1 MLWRRML
8 YDNRSHFRR
17 TYKCLLLLSYLV
29 RNGSERVV
37 TSAREHIYD
46 LRSLEN
52 YTYVDDVGKDQ
63 GINVRHKVREL
74 IDFIQDD
81 DKLREE
87 RKKAKKNKD
96 KYIGMSS
103 EAGAMGMRGSGG
115 WGEYSDRGGGGSN
128 WDEPKERND
137 EDDYDR
143 ADDSDGDYSHGPG
156 HASARKP
163 NKENI
168 YRDDGAGSPPPR
180 SLSSRSGERE
190 RDRDTDGYVSA
201 AGLTSPTGLSS
212 SANTLNISL
221 KSPAK
226 TKSSTPTKKI
236 DLGAAASYGKS
247 AATPA
252 PTPAA
257 SAGDQS
263 HDLLDDLFKTC
274 PGPVAAQ
281 GGLLEDDFDPR
292 AEEPKPAPTSSTEF
306 GDFTNAFG
314 APEPVSNDGFAD
326 FTSAFTGAPTNFG
339 APAAFGAPASNNFIA
354 PASNNFVA
362 PASNNFVAPA
372 SNNFVAPASNNFV
385 TLASNN
391 FGASAMSN
399 SFVANVTTPVNNNA
413 APAPASNVDLLG
425 ELAPPAPAAAPA
437 PAPLAD
443 VTLQPTHAENE
454 KTKTDLR
461 RELKTLVD
469 ALHGVERVSSAS
481 QSKKL
486 ASHLEEVLKILPGPI
501 TVQKLSRIDE
511 KSLNSEVL
519 EVFVQCLS
527 SVVRVLIASWPLFKN
542 EISTMFTVE
551 ESFEVSQE
559 TLAVLCGFLKNE
571 SNEVILNALVSILT
585 DYVKSDAILI
595 AIIDCSSVKF
605 DNVSE
610 RYKQQNEWES
620 YIQLLVTLP
629 ERIANKLEKHTPK
642 NFSHENYSYNLIFHI
657 IRSMDFMT
665 ESSYAQN
672 IQYDISYLSFLV
684 SKVIIDYNMSGNS
697 DAIFKFIDTLI
708 AWSTNE
714 TDTMFIRRKL
724 IHKMFFHLNRQAIDF
739 ISLTLLYRSPIDY
752 KNSEQTILHV
762 LGDNFDQNKDWK
774 EILTYRIPLY
784 IQPKDYKDTTIP
796 ENLIYYLS
804 TTKDSKVLTELVLKL
819 CRVWSDVKHSNV
831 RDITHHMYTSQL
843 LILAIKYCVMIHTE
857 NKENWS
863 LNEIK
868 TVLYKGM
875 SKHLDVMSQ
884 AFRCIG
890 MATIEIILKLL
901 AELDDTDKAA
911 ENLSFDYKEMG
922 PSCVEIHNQLK
933 ELTHKCI
940 IDAKRKIP
948 KDFKPKSIDL
958 KGILDLIA
966 MKVIDEHHRPVH
978 NNTIMTCAVKS
989 PEQTKEI
996 VKTIIS
1002 VKLDA
1007 LDKSKTLSE
1016 DLDSDD
1022 DLQPYDMSND
1032 IAIADKNKPAYVR
1045 DLIELIT
1052 EAKDAEIFETAVESA
1067 EELIT
1072 KQLKN
1077 EDPKLATEL
1086 LDLFIHLDAKF
1097 HVDDF
1102 DNIKFNTA
1110 VAILCSHPKVCAEHI
1125 CKEIHTDV
1133 GRYSIATKIFML
1145 DVFSEAAN
1153 RIADVRP
1160 QSEPKLVKPDVL
1172 NQEEENASAE
1182 EIIRRRLIQKT
1193 RYFHSKRPHPFAKAK
1208 KNQFAAVADSFF
1220 YPLVGGFGI
1229 RQLSLSHQNQK
1240 QDIDNILLFK
1250 YLSVIGNIILA
1261 SKNCPKCPSYCW
1273 DVVQMILYLRYTP
1286 DPKIQSC
1293 VIAMLAS
1300 VIIALP
1306 KFILLSE
1313 FVKPMAELRAW
1324 LEDMIKVDITTR
1336 LNGPASET
1344 AIFAAQVISLL
1355 EKNLCCRLR
1364 NVGQFED

>member
-1 MLWRRML
+1 MDRFISMWKVRELADKVTNVVMNYTEVEGKVREATSDEAWGPTGQQMQELALATFTYEHFPEVMSMLWRRML
-8 YDNRSHFRR
+8 HDNRSHWRR

-443 VTLQPTHAENE
+443 VTLQPTHAGIQPTPVDFLQPTVTNQTNQV
-454 KTKTDLR
+454 TKPATKLGATWADTTGAINLDLDN
-461 RELKTLVD
+461 L
-469 ALHGVERVSSAS
+469 
-481 QSKKL
+481 L
-486 ASHLEEVLKILPGPI
+486 AP
-501 TVQKLSRIDE
+501 
-511 KSLNSEVL
+511 
-519 EVFVQCLS
+519 
-527 SVVRVLIASWPLFKN
+527 
-542 EISTMFTVE
+542 
-551 ESFEVSQE
+551 
-559 TLAVLCGFLKNE
+559 
-571 SNEVILNALVSILT
+571 
-585 DYVKSDAILI
+585 
-595 AIIDCSSVKF
+595 
-605 DNVSE
+605 
-610 RYKQQNEWES
+610 
-620 YIQLLVTLP
+620 
-629 ERIANKLEKHTPK
+629 
-642 NFSHENYSYNLIFHI
+642 
-657 IRSMDFMT
+657 
-665 ESSYAQN
+665 
-672 IQYDISYLSFLV
+672 
-684 SKVIIDYNMSGNS
+684 
-697 DAIFKFIDTLI
+697 
-708 AWSTNE
+708 
-714 TDTMFIRRKL
+714 
-724 IHKMFFHLNRQAIDF
+724 
-739 ISLTLLYRSPIDY
+739 RSP
-752 KNSEQTILHV
+752 KAGPAPTI
-762 LGDNFDQNKDWK
+762 
-774 EILTYRIPLY
+774 
-784 IQPKDYKDTTIP
+784 
-796 ENLIYYLS
+796 
-804 TTKDSKVLTELVLKL
+804 
-819 CRVWSDVKHSNV
+819 
-831 RDITHHMYTSQL
+831 
-843 LILAIKYCVMIHTE
+843 
-857 NKENWS
+857 
-863 LNEIK
+863 
-868 TVLYKGM
+868 
-875 SKHLDVMSQ
+875 
-884 AFRCIG
+884 
-890 MATIEIILKLL
+890 
-901 AELDDTDKAA
+901 
-911 ENLSFDYKEMG
+911 
-922 PSCVEIHNQLK
+922 NQLK
-933 ELTHKCI
+933 SSPNSP
-940 IDAKRKIP
+940 AKQP
-948 KDFKPKSIDL
+948 NMMPMSFQYQQPMNMNL
-958 KGILDLIA
+958 
-966 MKVIDEHHRPVH
+966 
-978 NNTIMTCAVKS
+978 NNNFA
-989 PEQTKEI
+989 PNRAQFNQN
-996 VKTIIS
+996 
-1002 VKLDA
+1002 L
-1007 LDKSKTLSE
+1007 
-1016 DLDSDD
+1016 
-1022 DLQPYDMSND
+1022 LQ
-1032 IAIADKNKPAYVR
+1032 
-1045 DLIELIT
+1045 
-1052 EAKDAEIFETAVESA
+1052 
-1067 EELIT
+1067 
-1072 KQLKN
+1072 
-1077 EDPKLATEL
+1077 
-1086 LDLFIHLDAKF
+1086 
-1097 HVDDF
+1097 
-1102 DNIKFNTA
+1102 
-1110 VAILCSHPKVCAEHI
+1110 
-1125 CKEIHTDV
+1125 
-1133 GRYSIATKIFML
+1133 
-1145 DVFSEAAN
+1145 
-1153 RIADVRP
+1153 
-1160 QSEPKLVKPDVL
+1160 
-1172 NQEEENASAE
+1172 
-1182 EIIRRRLIQKT
+1182 
-1193 RYFHSKRPHPFAKAK
+1193 
-1208 KNQFAAVADSFF
+1208 
-1220 YPLVGGFGI
+1220 
-1229 RQLSLSHQNQK
+1229 
-1240 QDIDNILLFK
+1240 
-1250 YLSVIGNIILA
+1250 
-1261 SKNCPKCPSYCW
+1261 
-1273 DVVQMILYLRYTP
+1273 
-1286 DPKIQSC
+1286 
-1293 VIAMLAS
+1293 
-1300 VIIALP
+1300 
-1306 KFILLSE
+1306 
-1313 FVKPMAELRAW
+1313 
-1324 LEDMIKVDITTR
+1324 
-1336 LNGPASET
+1336 
-1344 AIFAAQVISLL
+1344 
-1355 EKNLCCRLR
+1355 
-1364 NVGQFED
+1364 

>member
-1 MLWRRML
+1 MIR
-8 YDNRSHFRR
+8 DIN
-17 TYKCLLLLSYLV
+17 
-29 RNGSERVV
+29 V
-37 TSAREHIYD
+37 TS
-46 LRSLEN
+46 
-52 YTYVDDVGKDQ
+52 V
-63 GINVRHKVREL
+63 
-74 IDFIQDD
+74 
-81 DKLREE
+81 
-87 RKKAKKNKD
+87 
-96 KYIGMSS
+96 
-103 EAGAMGMRGSGG
+103 
-115 WGEYSDRGGGGSN
+115 
-128 WDEPKERND
+128 
-137 EDDYDR
+137 
-143 ADDSDGDYSHGPG
+143 
-156 HASARKP
+156 
-163 NKENI
+163 
-168 YRDDGAGSPPPR
+168 
-180 SLSSRSGERE
+180 
-190 RDRDTDGYVSA
+190 
-201 AGLTSPTGLSS
+201 
-212 SANTLNISL
+212 NTV
-221 KSPAK
+221 
-226 TKSSTPTKKI
+226 
-236 DLGAAASYGKS
+236 LG
-247 AATPA
+247 TFRCFPF
-252 PTPAA
+252 P
-257 SAGDQS
+257 
-263 HDLLDDLFKTC
+263 
-274 PGPVAAQ
+274 
-281 GGLLEDDFDPR
+281 
-292 AEEPKPAPTSSTEF
+292 
-306 GDFTNAFG
+306 
-314 APEPVSNDGFAD
+314 
-326 FTSAFTGAPTNFG
+326 
-339 APAAFGAPASNNFIA
+339 
-354 PASNNFVA
+354 
-362 PASNNFVAPA
+362 
-372 SNNFVAPASNNFV
+372 
-385 TLASNN
+385 
-391 FGASAMSN
+391 
-399 SFVANVTTPVNNNA
+399 
-413 APAPASNVDLLG
+413 
-425 ELAPPAPAAAPA
+425 
-437 PAPLAD
+437 
-443 VTLQPTHAENE
+443 ENE
-454 KTKTDLR
+454 KTKSDLR
-461 RELKTLVD
+461 RELRTLVD

-481 QSKKL
+481 QAKKL
-486 ASHLEEVLKILPGPI
+486 ASYLDEVLKTLPGPI
-501 TVQKLSRIDE
+501 TVQKLSRIEE
-511 KSLNSEVL
+511 KSFNSEVL

-527 SVVRVLIASWPLFKN
+527 SVVRVLISSWPLFNN
-542 EISTMFTVE
+542 EITSLFTVE

-559 TLAVLCGFLKNE
+559 TLAVMCGFLRNE
-571 SNEVILNALVSILT
+571 TNEVTLNALASILT
-585 DYVKSDAILI
+585 DYVKSDAVLT

-605 DNVSE
+605 DDVSE
-610 RYKQQNEWES
+610 QYKQQNEWES
-620 YIQLLVTLP
+620 YVQLLVTLP
-629 ERIANKLEKHTPK
+629 ERIANKLEKNTPK

-657 IRSMDFMT
+657 IRSMDYMA

-684 SKVIIDYNMSGNS
+684 SKVIINYNMSGNS

-724 IHKMFFHLNRQAIDF
+724 IQKVFFHLNRQAIDF
-739 ISLTLLYRSPIDY
+739 ISLTLLHRSPIDY
-752 KNSEQTILHV
+752 AKTEQAILHV

-784 IQPKDYKDTTIP
+784 IQPKDHKDTTIP

-819 CRVWSDVKHSNV
+819 SRVWSDVKHTNV
-831 RDITHHMYTSQL
+831 TNITHHMYTSQL
-843 LILAIKYCVMIHTE
+843 LILAIKYCVIIHIE

-863 LNEIK
+863 LNELK

-884 AFRCIG
+884 EFRCIG

-911 ENLSFDYKEMG
+911 EKLSFDYKEMG
-922 PSCVEIHNQLK
+922 PSCIEIHNQLK

-940 IDAKRKIP
+940 IDAKRKIL
-948 KDFKPKSIDL
+948 KDFKPKTIDL

-1032 IAIADKNKPAYVR
+1032 IAIADKNRPAYVR
-1045 DLIELIT
+1045 DLIELIS

-1077 EDPKLATEL
+1077 EDHKLATEL

-1110 VAILCSHPKVCAEHI
+1110 VAILCSHPTVCAEHI

-1160 QSEPKLVKPDVL
+1160 QNEPKLVKPDVV
-1172 NQEEENASAE
+1172 NQEEENVSAE

-1273 DVVQMILYLRYTP
+1273 DVVQMVLYLRYTP

-1306 KFILLSE
+1306 RSILRSE
-1313 FVKPMAELRAW
+1313 FAKPMTELRAW
-1324 LEDMIKVDITTR
+1324 LEDMIRLDITSR
-1336 LNGPASET
+1336 LNSPASET

-1355 EKNLCCRLR
+1355 ENNLGD
-1364 NVGQFED
+1364 VGLFED